1 MYSLQFGYI
10 LYSLPPLVTSL
21 MFVIFK
27 LRKLLG
33 VIQKFILSIMFI
45 DLSYTSP
52 SNIRDITLRVSQMH
66 YGFKEYRV
74 CVEIIVSF
82 RVQMFFYVTSV
93 WLKSIMSLHQVLFV
107 GFPMRVKQHNLSAYS
122 WPRNPVYYISS
133 VSHFSRLHPKTSD
146 SGIQTRLP
154 S

>member
-52 SNIRDITLRVSQMH
+52 SNIRDIILRVSQMH
-66 YGFKEYRV
+66 YGFKEYLCGNHRLFSCTNV
-74 CVEIIVSF
+74 FLCHFCVVEINNVATSSAICRISNESQAAQSF
-82 RVQMFFYVTSV
+82 RLLLT
-93 WLKSIMSLHQVLFV
+93 
-107 GFPMRVKQHNLSAYS
+107 
-122 WPRNPVYYISS
+122 
-133 VSHFSRLHPKTSD
+133 T
-146 SGIQTRLP
+146 
-154 S
+154 

>member
-1 MYSLQFGYI
+1 MEAADNVLFTIWIHFVFIATFGN
-10 LYSLPPLVTSL
+10 
-21 MFVIFK
+21 
-27 LRKLLG
+27 
-33 VIQKFILSIMFI
+33 
-45 DLSYTSP
+45 TSP
-52 SNIRDITLRVSQMH
+52 SNIRDIILRVSQMH

-122 WPRNPVYYISS
+122 
-133 VSHFSRLHPKTSD
+133 
-146 SGIQTRLP
+146 
-154 S
+154 

>member
-33 VIQKFILSIMFI
+33 VFQKFILSIMFI

-52 SNIRDITLRVSQMH
+52 SNIRDIILRVSQMH

-82 RVQMFFYVTSV
+82 RVQMFLYVTSV

-133 VSHFSRLHPKTSD
+133 VSHFSRLHPYTSD

>member
-1 MYSLQFGYI
+1 MYSVWIHFVFIAPFGNKFN
-10 LYSLPPLVTSL
+10 VRHFQTEETSRGDPK
-21 MFVIFK
+21 I
-27 LRKLLG
+27 
-33 VIQKFILSIMFI
+33 ILSIMFI

-52 SNIRDITLRVSQMH
+52 SNIRDIIMRVSQMH

-74 CVEIIVSF
+74 CVKIIVSF

-133 VSHFSRLHPKTSD
+133 VSHFSRLHPYTSD

>member
-33 VIQKFILSIMFI
+33 VNQKFILSIMFI

-52 SNIRDITLRVSQMH
+52 SNIRDIILRVSQMH

-82 RVQMFFYVTSV
+82 RVQMFFICHFCVVEINNVATS
-93 WLKSIMSLHQVLFV
+93 
-107 GFPMRVKQHNLSAYS
+107 SAIC
-122 WPRNPVYYISS
+122 RISNES
-133 VSHFSRLHPKTSD
+133 QAAQSFRLLLT
-146 SGIQTRLP
+146 T
-154 S
+154 